1 MENNCP
7 VCNKINFKLMGVPKV
22 NSLSSG
28 FIKTNY
34 QIVQCKNC
42 SLYYVAPAISFSPEQ
57 WQALYNSEYFASQT
71 EWLYNQRKK
80 ELLGRFIKAEQLL
93 NKKENINFLDVG
105 CGEGNALAEAAK
117 RNWNAT
123 GIDITDNRN
132 ENAKTENIN
141 FKTGSLLEQNFP
153 ADTFDFI
160 YLDSVLEHTLQ
171 PLEYLTEIKRIL
183 KKNGIVYVGVPNE
196 DCLFNTIRKMVFTL
210 TGKGNISVKMKPF
223 DNPYHVVGFNKSSLQ
238 FAVNKAGL
246 TLAEL
251 QNVGRKMDFLSFK
264 ITSKGFWISFIFLL
278 PIEILGMLLK
288 KDVYYSA
295 YLTK

>member
-7 VCNKINFKLMGVPKV
+7 VCNKINFKFMGVPKV

-28 FIKTNY
+28 FIKTTY
-34 QIVQCKNC
+34 QVVQCKNC
-42 SLYYVAPAISFSPEQ
+42 GLYYVAPAISFTPEQ

-80 ELLGRFIKAEQLL
+80 ELLGRFTKAEQLL

-153 ADTFDFI
+153 ADTFDFV
-160 YLDSVLEHTLQ
+160 YMDSVLEHTLQ

-183 KKNGIVYVGVPNE
+183 KKNGIVYVGIPNE
-196 DCLFNTIRKMVFTL
+196 DCLFNTIRKIVFTL
-210 TGKGNISVKMKPF
+210 TGKGNISVKIKPF
-223 DNPYHVVGFNKSSLQ
+223 DTPYHVVGFNKSSLQ
-238 FAVNKAGL
+238 FIVNKAGL

-251 QNVGRKMDFLSFK
+251 ENVGRKMDFLSFK
-264 ITSKGFWISFIFLL
+264 ITSKGFWISFIFLF
-278 PIEILGMLLK
+278 PIEIFGMLLK